1 MKNIPLFL
9 GLIVLVAFTTAC
21 TPRYKQAQRP
31 QHHYAPPVAR
41 YNPPAPPRRQYTPP
55 QRKYI
60 PPVQQQYSHQANY
73 SPTIQARQSIV
84 RLAYQEL
91 GTRYKYGGSNPREGF
106 DCSGLMT
113 YVYKNGAGIKIPRT
127 AAQQQNK
134 SRTVRYAE
142 IQPGDMLFF
151 KTSSKS
157 NHVGIYIG
165 NRQFI
170 HAPNRRSKVKI
181 TTMDN
186 SYWHSKFVKFGT
198 FLEG

>member
-1 MKNIPLFL
+1 MNNKSLLL
-9 GLIVLVAFTTAC
+9 GLIALVMLTTAC

-31 QHHYAPPVAR
+31 HHHYAPPVVR
-41 YNPPAPPRRQYTPP
+41 HNPSTPPQQHYTPP
-55 QRKYI
+55 A
-60 PPVQQQYSHQANY
+60 QQQSSYQPNY
-73 SPTIQARQSIV
+73 SSAIQARQSIV
-84 RLAYQEL
+84 KLAYQEL
-91 GTRYKYGGSNPREGF
+91 GTRYKYGGSTPREGF

-113 YVYKNGAGIKIPRT
+113 YIHKNGAGIKIPRT

-134 SRTVRYAE
+134 SRTVNYAKL
-142 IQPGDMLFF
+142 QPGDMLFF

-186 SYWHSKFVKFGT
+186 SYWHRKFVKFGT